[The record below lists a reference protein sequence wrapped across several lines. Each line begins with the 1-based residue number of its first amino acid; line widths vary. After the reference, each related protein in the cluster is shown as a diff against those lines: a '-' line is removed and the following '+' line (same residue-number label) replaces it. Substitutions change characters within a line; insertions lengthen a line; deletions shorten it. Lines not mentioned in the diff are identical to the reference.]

1 MTTQPKAMVVPVPAP
16 EDRDYWAGAKEGKL
30 LIQKCGG
37 CERLR
42 NFPSMGCPHC
52 GTMKWTWVQSAGRG
66 KIYSW
71 IVVHPPVLPAFA
83 DKVPYNVVLVE
94 LEEGTRIV
102 SNLEGC
108 PNDQIKIGMPVE
120 VFFEKLTEE
129 ITLPKFRPAKS
140 AR

>member
-1 MTTQPKAMVVPVPAP
+1 MTTQPKSIVVPVPSE
-16 EDRDYWAGAKEGKL
+16 EDREYWAGAKEGKL

-37 CERLR
+37 CGRLR

-52 GTMKWTWVQSAGRG
+52 GILKWSWVQSKGKG

-83 DKVPYNVVLVE
+83 DKVPYNVILVE

-102 SNLEGC
+102 SSLVDC
-108 PNDQIKIGMPVE
+108 PNEKIAIGMPVE
-120 VFFEKLTEE
+120 VVFEKLTEE
-129 ITLPKFRPAKS
+129 ITLPKFRPAIG